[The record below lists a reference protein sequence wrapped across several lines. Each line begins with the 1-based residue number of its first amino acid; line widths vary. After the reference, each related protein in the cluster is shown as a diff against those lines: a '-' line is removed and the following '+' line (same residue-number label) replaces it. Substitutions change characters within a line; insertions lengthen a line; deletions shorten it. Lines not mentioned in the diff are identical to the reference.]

1 MFDEGGAGAR
11 WKENPFDAH
20 IRTLIQYSN
29 GLLVVFFSRERLPW
43 VEDPDW
49 RDDLK
54 NAQHLLGGLKDKDWR
69 HLGELL
75 AAGQAIFRSSKTF
88 VFGTSPTPEWERYR
102 LAKSAMRVCAG
113 KAASDIEFLSKPG
126 PHLRHSLAHGLL
138 HDGAPYGAD
147 AIYGC
152 WLIFRLCLLSLFR
165 YRGQVELP
173 FE

>member
-1 MFDEGGAGAR
+1 MEYERVFDEGGAGAR

-29 GLLVVFFSRERLPW
+29 GFLVVFFSRERLPW

-75 AAGQAIFRSSKTF
+75 AAGQAIFSELKNICVWNKSNAGMGTLSSSQISHARLRRQSGLGHR
-88 VFGTSPTPEWERYR
+88 VFEQARTSSSA
-102 LAKSAMRVCAG
+102 LACAWSA
-113 KAASDIEFLSKPG
+113 S
-126 PHLRHSLAHGLL
+126 
-138 HDGAPYGAD
+138 
-147 AIYGC
+147 
-152 WLIFRLCLLSLFR
+152 
-165 YRGQVELP
+165 
-173 FE
+173 

>member
-1 MFDEGGAGAR
+1 
-11 WKENPFDAH
+11 
-20 IRTLIQYSN
+20 
-29 GLLVVFFSRERLPW
+29 LLVVFFSRERLPW
-43 VEDPDW
+43 VEDPDWRDDLKNW

-75 AAGQAIFRSSKTF
+75 AAGQAIFSELKNICVWNKSNAGMGMF
-88 VFGTSPTPEWERYR
+88 YR

-113 KAASDIEFLSKPG
+113 KAASDIANVFLSTPG
-126 PHLRHSLAHGLL
+126 PHLRHSLSHGLL